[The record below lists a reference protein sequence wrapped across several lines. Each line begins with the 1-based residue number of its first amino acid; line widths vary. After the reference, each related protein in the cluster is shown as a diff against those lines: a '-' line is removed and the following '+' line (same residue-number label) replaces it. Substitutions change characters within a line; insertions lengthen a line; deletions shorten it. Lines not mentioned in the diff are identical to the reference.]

1 MMDKREFAAY
11 ILLHLEEALD
21 SSVYGPDT
29 LVSIAEVHKAGG
41 RKMTGL
47 TVRKPGENII
57 PCIYLDE
64 YHREYLE
71 GRPLAEILEAIA
83 AQDAGLRG
91 NVDVPELREEDLS
104 FESVCDAIYIQ
115 ACDTERSREYLKG
128 VPHME
133 TGDIS
138 AIYRIRIAET
148 DDIVQS
154 VEISNP
160 MLEMWGV
167 SLDELHETAIANHME
182 YRQTVMYSMEELIG
196 YRIPEM
202 EEPADLLEGTHP
214 IPSPQ
219 ISVGKPMY
227 VLTNREQTHG
237 AACIFDKETMAR
249 VAAKL
254 GGNFFLLPS
263 SVHEILAVPDDGQI
277 DYRKLSETVYDIN
290 RTIVEPREFLS
301 DKVQYYDRQQKK
313 ILGKQE
319 YLELQKEQILQTG
332 EEGPEAGHAAPRM

>member
-1 MMDKREFAAY
+1 M
-11 ILLHLEEALD
+11 
-21 SSVYGPDT
+21 
-29 LVSIAEVHKAGG
+29 
-41 RKMTGL
+41 
-47 TVRKPGENII
+47 
-57 PCIYLDE
+57 
-64 YHREYLE
+64 
-71 GRPLAEILEAIA
+71 
-83 AQDAGLRG
+83 
-91 NVDVPELREEDLS
+91 S

-167 SLDELHETAIANHME
+167 SLDELHETALANHME

-277 DYRKLSETVYDIN
+277 DYRELSETVYDIN